1 MNSTTQLT
9 TTEGKRIS
17 KRLVNHWKHKF
28 EVSETETHSK
38 IFMPTATV
46 TLTPQEQYL
55 DVLIENQQDDVA
67 RLEEVVI
74 DHLNRMAQQEFTAEW
89 QHS

>member
-1 MNSTTQLT
+1 MNSTTQIT
-9 TTEGKRIS
+9 TIEGKRIS

-28 EVSETETHSK
+28 EVSEAEMHSK

-46 TLTPQEQYL
+46 TLTPQQQHL
-55 DVLIENQQDDVA
+55 DVLIENQQEDVE
-67 RLEEVVI
+67 RLEQVVI

-89 QHS
+89 QRS